1 MNCGKNGFILNH
13 ASFYSVETG
22 LTDEKAF
29 PKIGEARV
37 ENKLRGYHGLLWCF
51 LEKVFSLNNSNE

>member
-29 PKIGEARV
+29 SKIGEAV
-37 ENKLRGYHGLLWCF
+37 ELKINYAVTMGYYGVSWKRFF
-51 LEKVFSLNNSNE
+51 L